1 RLMAQAQAVLTD
13 IDGHHAPVKMSQQL
27 MNLLSLKAAIKV
39 KRYSSWR
46 GALGE
51 TADNVLAAQAL
62 GVSDRQ
68 IILRHMLPNA

>member
-1 RLMAQAQAVLTD
+1 MAIAESRWHSGREAGRINHKVVQR
-13 IDGHHAPVKMSQQL
+13 L

-51 TADNVLAAQAL
+51 TADNVQS
-62 GVSDRQ
+62 GISRQ
-68 IILRHMLPNA
+68 PDPMKMGH